1 MIKLIAFVDGSS
13 YSKSV
18 CDHAAWI
25 AAKVGGSVDLVHVLG
40 RPGENSAPTD
50 FSGSIG
56 LGARTAL
63 LDELSEL
70 DGKMARLSHKRGR
83 AILEDAKDIML
94 NAGVSQVTT
103 MLRNDGIVETVQG
116 FEKDADLIIIGKR
129 GERTGSDEEH
139 LGSNFERVVRASHK
153 PMMVASRSY
162 EPIKRFLIA
171 FDGRASAMKAVNYLA
186 QNPAFNDLECRLLS
200 VTDSTAEAEQQLESA
215 AASLR
220 DAGYAVETK
229 IRPGQPEAVICETIR
244 SDDID
249 LLLMGA
255 YGHSRIRNL
264 FIGSTTTQMIRSCK
278 IPVLL
283 FR

>member
-25 AAKVGGSVDLVHVLG
+25 AGKVDGTVDLVHVLG

-50 FSGSIG
+50 YSGSIG

-63 LDELSEL
+63 LDELAEL
-70 DGKMARLSHKRGR
+70 DGQMARLSHKRGR

-103 MLRNDGIVETVQG
+103 MLRNDGIVETVQS
-116 FEKDADLIIIGKR
+116 FEKDADLILIGKR
-129 GERTGSDEEH
+129 GERTESDEEH

-162 EPIKRFLIA
+162 KPIKRFLIA

-200 VTDSTAEAEQQLESA
+200 VTDPTTEAKQQLESA

-220 DAGYAVETK
+220 DAGYAVATN

-244 SDDID
+244 GDDID

>member
-13 YSKSV
+13 YSKNV

-25 AAKVGGSVDLVHVLG
+25 SGKTDASVTLVHVLG
-40 RPGENSAPTD
+40 RPGENSTPTD

-63 LDELSEL
+63 LEELVEL
-70 DGKMARLSHKRGR
+70 DGQMARLSHKRGR
-83 AILEDAKDIML
+83 AILEDAKDILL
-94 NAGVSQVTT
+94 NAGVNQVTT
-103 MLRNDGIVETVQG
+103 MLRNDGIVETVQD
-116 FEKDADLIIIGKR
+116 FEKVSDLIVIGKR
-129 GERTGSDEEH
+129 GERSESDEEH
-139 LGSNFERVVRASHK
+139 LGSNCEHVVRSSHK
-153 PMMVASRSY
+153 PIMVAASSFK
-162 EPIKRFLIA
+162 PIKRFLIA
-171 FDGRASAMKAVNYLA
+171 FDGGTSAMKAVNYLA
-186 QNPAFNDLECRLLS
+186 QNQTFNDLECHLLS
-200 VTDSTAEAEQQLESA
+200 VTDPTTEAEQQLESA

-220 DAGYAVETK
+220 DAGYVITTK
-229 IRPGQPEAVICETIR
+229 IWPGQPEAVICETIR